1 MALRSATRR
10 KPSPASEAW
19 ALMHELFHAS
29 RRRFLAVAS
38 EFELSPPQVR
48 ALGVLDPDRPVP
60 MSELADALH
69 CGNSN
74 VTGIVDRLED
84 RGLVERRSATHDR
97 RVKML
102 AVTPR
107 GAEVRERLA
116 ERLEQAPA
124 PPPRARPPPPPRAPP
139 APPPPAPR
147 PQRVPPP
154 QIPGLV
160 ARAAAQGGDDG
171 Y

>member
-1 MALRSATRR
+1 MPPTSATRR
-10 KPSPASEAW
+10 RPTPASEAW

-29 RRRFLAVAS
+29 RRRFLAIAS

-60 MSELADALH
+60 MSDLAEALH
-69 CGNSN
+69 CDNSN

-102 AVTPR
+102 VVTPR

-116 ERLEQAPA
+116 ERLEQAPEPLA
-124 PPPRARPPPPPRAPP
+124 RLSPEDQRTLRDIMRRA
-139 APPPPAPR
+139 
-147 PQRVPPP
+147 
-154 QIPGLV
+154 L
-160 ARAAAQGGDDG
+160 DED
-171 Y
+171 

>member
-1 MALRSATRR
+1 MPPTSATRR
-10 KPSPASEAW
+10 RSTPAGEAW

-48 ALGVLDPDRPVP
+48 ALGVLEPDRPVP
-60 MSELADALH
+60 MSELAEALH
-69 CGNSN
+69 CDNSN

-102 AVTPR
+102 AVTTR

-116 ERLEQAPA
+116 ERLE
-124 PPPRARPPPPPRAPP
+124 RPPDALARLTPDD
-139 APPPPAPR
+139 
-147 PQRVPPP
+147 QRT
-154 QIPGLV
+154 L
-160 ARAAAQGGDDG
+160 
-171 Y
+171 

>member
-1 MALRSATRR
+1 
-10 KPSPASEAW
+10 
-19 ALMHELFHAS
+19 MHELFHAS

-48 ALGVLDPDRPVP
+48 ALGVLEPGRPVP
-60 MSELADALH
+60 MSDLADALH
-69 CGNSN
+69 CDNSN

-107 GAEVRERLA
+107 GAELRARLA
-116 ERLEQAPA
+116 ERLDEPPDALARLTPEDQLALRDIMRRAVEQ
-124 PPPRARPPPPPRAPP
+124 
-139 APPPPAPR
+139 
-147 PQRVPPP
+147 
-154 QIPGLV
+154 G
-160 ARAAAQGGDDG
+160 
-171 Y
+171 